1 MGFGDD
7 VSTLMIP
14 PSIHRFWWLPSQ
26 HFLCFNL
33 NTSILIM
40 FGALIDTLL
49 YFVAKGSKYVDN
61 VLALI
66 HRLGLVIEI
75 IIGLERL
82 SWDYVHVKYCN

>member
-1 MGFGDD
+1 
-7 VSTLMIP
+7 
-14 PSIHRFWWLPSQ
+14 
-26 HFLCFNL
+26 
-33 NTSILIM
+33 M